1 MRDRLRLDVA
11 LVPSLLPRPSASG
24 QCVYVAVDVVRAT
37 TTLSV
42 LFERGARRVLIASSI
57 SDAREARAR
66 LGPGYLLAG
75 EAGGLPPA
83 GFDLGN
89 SPAQI
94 AAADVA
100 GREIIFAT
108 SNGTIALRACEGG
121 RAIFAGALRNARE
134 VMSRAVAA
142 VPAHAPSPEQAA
154 TTGEAS
160 EAALEQPCPD
170 IIVVCSGRG
179 GRPAYDD
186 TLCAGALIEE
196 TARLLRDAG
205 AECDLGEGAR
215 LARAVWRHEADAG
228 GVEDALAASD
238 AGQAVLQVGLGV
250 DLGWCAARDVAT
262 VAPRVTGRLPGTALL
277 AMEVVAGV
285 PD

>member
-1 MRDRLRLDVA
+1 MRLDVA
-11 LVPSLLPRPSASG
+11 LVPSLLPRPSATG
-24 QCVYVAVDVVRAT
+24 QCVYVVVDVVRAT

-57 SDAREARAR
+57 SGAREARAR

-75 EAGGLPPA
+75 EVGGLPPA

-100 GREIIFAT
+100 GREVIFAT
-108 SNGTIALRACEGG
+108 TNGTLALRACEGG
-121 RAIFAGALRNARE
+121 RAVFAGALRNARE

-142 VPAHAPSPEQAA
+142 VPARAPSPEQVADID
-154 TTGEAS
+154 EAS
-160 EAALEQPCPD
+160 EAALERPYPD
-170 IIVVCSGRG
+170 IIVVCSGRE

-196 TARLLRDAG
+196 TVHLLRDAG
-205 AECDLGEGAR
+205 AECDQGEGAR
-215 LARAVWRHEADAG
+215 IARAVWRHVADAD
-228 GVEDALAASD
+228 GVEAALAASD
-238 AGQAVLQVGLGV
+238 AGQAVLKVGLGA
-250 DLGWCAARDVAT
+250 DLGWCAAYDVAT
-262 VAPRVTGRLPGTALL
+262 VAPRVAGRLPATALL
-277 AMEVVAGV
+277 AMEAVAGER
-285 PD
+285 D